1 LPIHKS
7 SMKVI
12 ILRNGHLTL
21 EGDETTEELR
31 TALLNL
37 RKHTYPECHR
47 PGLGTPIESLL
58 PDVSVLAES
67 RTRIR
72 NAQTVATSKERL

>member
-1 LPIHKS
+1 LPVYKNT
-7 SMKVI
+7 MKKI

-21 EGDETTEELR
+21 EGDETTEDLR

-37 RKHTYPECHR
+37 RKHTYSKCHR

-58 PDVSVLAES
+58 PNVSVLAVS
-67 RTRIR
+67 RTRTQ
-72 NAQTVATSKERL
+72 NVKTVATSKERL